1 MKWNKRKAKQ
11 NKINFNVQKMWKCF
25 VVAVQFQLGTVLRVC
40 SLLRFVHSDF
50 WREPNEYTHLYF
62 YTFFSSLFY
71 THTLT
76 QFFMV
81 PFFAHHF
88 RILRSK
94 HVNCSLLLLEIH
106 SFQLGRECTP
116 TNDCFKTATRT
127 IKLVETHTNTRQVA
141 SNIIKTDC
149 FSW

>member
-1 MKWNKRKAKQ
+1 
-11 NKINFNVQKMWKCF
+11 MWKCF
-25 VVAVQFQLGTVLRVC
+25 VVAVQFQLGTVCECVLFCALFIAIFNV
-40 SLLRFVHSDF
+40 SQTSTSTLTYIFIL
-50 WREPNEYTHLYF
+50 
-62 YTFFSSLFY
+62 FFSSLFY

-149 FSW
+149 FS